1 MPNNYLQQTSTLS
14 AVLPGVIPPAQQ
26 SQNQL
31 SSIITDITNLY
42 HAVNGLLGNGTT
54 GSSWF
59 QNQSVI
65 TAQRALNTPYQ
76 NTSGLTMM
84 VNVSVSTAVVITAY
98 SDSTQAAT
106 TELYASQQGVS
117 FMVLNNNYY
126 RVTSGGTLAYWTETA

>member
-76 NTSGLTMM
+76 NTSGL
-84 VNVSVSTAVVITAY
+84 
-98 SDSTQAAT
+98 Q
-106 TELYASQQGVS
+106 
-117 FMVLNNNYY
+117 
-126 RVTSGGTLAYWTETA
+126 